1 MGAMSPKVIV
11 PIKETTQSPRVS
23 KVPLKDTTMSP
34 RISKVPIEV
43 KRLQDTNLPPKIS
56 KIPIEVK
63 RLQDRNVSP
72 THKISKV
79 PSIDGVMSPRVSRP
93 FKDKSMPPKISKV
106 AINDTTKSSKVS
118 KPINNDAMPPKLML
132 ETKSR
137 PLSIMM
143 KNSNVMNCTVR
154 VRKLPSPRPESPKL
168 PPQMLLSPES
178 PKLPPQIDI
187 FDLLLNGKSTKKVQ
201 LVKEK
206 PKEIIK
212 TSDKTTSEKITEDK
226 DTKKPKSSE
235 KITDV
240 KEKDTKKIKP
250 SEKIIDDKKAK
261 EVQVVKEKSK
271 EINITF

>member
-1 MGAMSPKVIV
+1 MG
-11 PIKETTQSPRVS
+11 
-23 KVPLKDTTMSP
+23 
-34 RISKVPIEV
+34 
-43 KRLQDTNLPPKIS
+43 
-56 KIPIEVK
+56 
-63 RLQDRNVSP
+63 
-72 THKISKV
+72 
-79 PSIDGVMSPRVSRP
+79 
-93 FKDKSMPPKISKV
+93 
-106 AINDTTKSSKVS
+106 
-118 KPINNDAMPPKLML
+118 
-132 ETKSR
+132 
-137 PLSIMM
+137 LSIMM

-168 PPQMLLSPES
+168 PPQMLLSPRPES

-187 FDLLLNGKSTKKVQ
+187 FDLLLNGKSTKVVQ

-212 TSDKTTSEKITEDK
+212 TSDKTTSEKITEDMEK
-226 DTKKPKSSE
+226 DAKRIKSSEKITEDKETKKPKSSE

-271 EINITF
+271 EINITSDQTSDKTKTKMELTKEASGS